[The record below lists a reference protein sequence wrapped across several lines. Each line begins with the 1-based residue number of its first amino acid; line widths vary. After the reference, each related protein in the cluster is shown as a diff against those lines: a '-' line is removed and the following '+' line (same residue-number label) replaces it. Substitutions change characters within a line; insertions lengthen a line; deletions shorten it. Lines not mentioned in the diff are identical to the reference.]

1 MIGDKVLRN
10 HYTLLYITIY
20 KISIELPVT
29 LLLFG
34 DILNQEPAI
43 YCNIMKNFIFK
54 NSLIN

>member
-20 KISIELPVT
+20 KISIELPVI

-43 YCNIMKNFIFK
+43 YCNIMKNFLFK